1 MKSIITRPIWSTFTY
16 KGNKYKVVEDT
27 DGLCCPSCDFINECK
42 ANSPSRSRSAFLKSG
57 PCGRF
62 SRTDKKD
69 VIMKLL
75 LIALLFIP
83 FSLHAQLKPKFAVSY
98 STADRIRIIE
108 PNGIKSTIHFPSV
121 TFRSG
126 LAYLYKNRFEIFYD
140 QKVWCEASFC
150 KFSPTQFSFEVG
162 ANVILTK
169 DIKLSFSHAC
179 YHPILTDGVNRSKLY
194 GGCEQITLSYG
205 Y

>member
-1 MKSIITRPIWSTFTY
+1 MKTF
-16 KGNKYKVVEDT
+16 
-27 DGLCCPSCDFINECK
+27 
-42 ANSPSRSRSAFLKSG
+42 
-57 PCGRF
+57 
-62 SRTDKKD
+62 
-69 VIMKLL
+69 LL
-75 LIALLFIP
+75 LLLCIP
-83 FSLHAQLKPKFAVSY
+83 IFVSAQLKPKFSVSY
-98 STADRIRIIE
+98 STADRMRIIE

-121 TFRSG
+121 AFRSG

-162 ANVILTK
+162 LNVILAN
-169 DIKLSFSHAC
+169 DIKISFSHAC